1 MRSNA
6 SLMLDASWGSKMT
19 VEEMLAEI
27 ERLRALVARL
37 SEENA
42 ALTQTLTCGQSE
54 HGTHRCVRCDSEVE

>member
-1 MRSNA
+1 
-6 SLMLDASWGSKMT
+6 MT